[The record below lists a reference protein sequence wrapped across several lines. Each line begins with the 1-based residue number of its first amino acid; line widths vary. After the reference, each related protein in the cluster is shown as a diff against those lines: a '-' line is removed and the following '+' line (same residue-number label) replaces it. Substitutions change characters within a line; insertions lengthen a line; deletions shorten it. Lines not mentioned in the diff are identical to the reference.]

1 MRCDIVTL
9 YSGEVFHLYQ
19 YKKYT
24 DVRLVF
30 APEFQAAFFGGD
42 PDNFTYPRY
51 DLDISF
57 FRIYENDKPVHL
69 DNFLKCRRPGVK
81 EGDLVFVSG
90 HPETLSA

>member
-30 APEFQAAFFGGD
+30 APEFQAAFLVAIRQLHL
-42 PDNFTYPRY
+42 PRY

-57 FRIYENDKPVHL
+57 FRIYETTS
-69 DNFLKCRRPGVK
+69 RASR
-81 EGDLVFVSG
+81 
-90 HPETLSA
+90 